1 MSYQIGDLA
10 ILKQQELL
18 REAAQRRRERT
29 PEKELADDRQRD
41 RKHGVRR
48 LLHR

>member
-1 MSYQIGDLA
+1 MTYQLGDLA

-18 REAAQRRRERT
+18 REAAQRRRLH
-29 PEKELADDRQRD
+29 PEKELADTRQRD